1 MPRAC
6 KLYVL
11 MLCIVAIATSMLAL
25 KGKELSITKLKERMS
40 PDFPATFTEYQPKI
54 TNSRTA
60 SNLNLEYHRS
70 TPLHSSPLSFGVDP

>member
-6 KLYVL
+6 ELYVL
-11 MLCIVAIATSMLAL
+11 MLCVVAIATNMLAL
-25 KGKELSITKLKERMS
+25 KGKELSITKLKERLS
-40 PDFPATFTEYQPKI
+40 PDFPATFTEYQPKR

-70 TPLHSSPLSFGVDP
+70 TTLHSSPISLGVDH